1 MSNADAS
8 ELARFDQIAAQW
20 WDPNGPMAALHHIN
34 PVRLRYINQRT
45 GGLKGLRVL
54 DIGCGAG
61 LLAEALAAAGAEVT
75 AIDLAEEAVGAAR
88 QHAEQQGLS
97 IDYRVCP
104 AEELAAEIPGRFD
117 LVCCLEMLEHV
128 PDPEAIVAACAQLVR
143 PGGDVVFSTIN
154 RNAKAFA
161 LAIFAAEQIL
171 RLIPP
176 GTHDYAKLIKPSE
189 LCEWARVVGLRVTEM
204 RGLHYNPLLK
214 TGRMTRDVSVNYFI
228 HARRPA

>member
-20 WDPNGPMAALHHIN
+20 WDPQGPMAALHHIN
-34 PVRLRYINQRT
+34 PVRLRYINQRA
-45 GGLKGLRVL
+45 GGLKGLHAL

-88 QHAEQQGLS
+88 QHAEQQGLA
-97 IDYRVCP
+97 IDYRVCAGETL
-104 AEELAAEIPGRFD
+104 AEEAPGSFD

-128 PDPEAIVAACAQLVR
+128 PDPEAIVTACAQLVR

-154 RNAKAFA
+154 RNPKAFA

-176 GTHDYAKLIKPSE
+176 GTHDYAKLIRPSE
-189 LCEWARVVGLRVTEM
+189 LCDWARAAGLKIEEM
-204 RGLHYNPLLK
+204 RGLRYNPLLK
-214 TGRMTRDVSVNYFI
+214 TGRMTRDVSVNYFL
-228 HARRPA
+228 HARRPR